1 MWGGLPLEEERTQ
14 VCTER
19 TEAETQALRLEPPRA
34 TGARRRQG
42 GIFLELPGVWP
53 ATS

>member
-19 TEAETQALRLEPPRA
+19 TEAETQALRLE
-34 TGARRRQG
+34 ARGRLGTAKSHR
-42 GIFLELPGVWP
+42 
-53 ATS
+53 S